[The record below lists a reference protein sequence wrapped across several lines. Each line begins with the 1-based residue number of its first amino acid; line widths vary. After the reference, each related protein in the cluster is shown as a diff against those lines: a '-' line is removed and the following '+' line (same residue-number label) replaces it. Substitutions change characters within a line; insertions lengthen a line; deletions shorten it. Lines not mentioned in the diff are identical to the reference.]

1 MIWFVLTTLLVLFC
15 RFFVIL
21 LAMPSYCCVPNC
33 NQFGYASPSGKKV
46 NFFNFP
52 KAPLIRKQWIHA
64 IRRDEGKDFVITE
77 RTKVCSLHFRPEDLR
92 KTLNERIYV
101 RDGGVPSK
109 FDWSGPS
116 PKKRKAPTERK
127 PLPVKKKL
135 QLAEEISFDSSPSAS
150 VNNEEEVVEEFVEIS
165 ANEPST
171 SLELDPPDL
180 ERKIAEQ
187 SQKIAELE
195 EKLKQSEDEINN
207 LRRENTEL
215 NEKLAEC
222 ERQQQEISSRLFCV
236 DRFTTDGDISFYTGL
251 SSYATFM
258 AIFQFLNP
266 GDDCENIRPRS
277 SVTDVPEDFYDSDSD
292 DEGNFQPTK
301 RGRPRKLKPLD
312 EFFIVLCRLRRGF
325 SEIQSEHMQP
335 FAMIKTL
342 GKSRD

>member
-1 MIWFVLTTLLVLFC
+1 MTWFVLTTLLVLFC

-77 RTKVCSLHFRPEDLR
+77 RTKACSLHFRPEDLR

-135 QLAEEISFDSSPSAS
+135 QLAE
-150 VNNEEEVVEEFVEIS
+150 
-165 ANEPST
+165 
-171 SLELDPPDL
+171 
-180 ERKIAEQ
+180 
-187 SQKIAELE
+187 
-195 EKLKQSEDEINN
+195 
-207 LRRENTEL
+207 
-215 NEKLAEC
+215 
-222 ERQQQEISSRLFCV
+222 
-236 DRFTTDGDISFYTGL
+236 
-251 SSYATFM
+251 
-258 AIFQFLNP
+258 
-266 GDDCENIRPRS
+266 
-277 SVTDVPEDFYDSDSD
+277 
-292 DEGNFQPTK
+292 
-301 RGRPRKLKPLD
+301 
-312 EFFIVLCRLRRGF
+312 
-325 SEIQSEHMQP
+325 
-335 FAMIKTL
+335 
-342 GKSRD
+342 